1 MKTTRINWGGWLI
14 LIVCLAIIGFISA
27 MTVSLTIKEA
37 NQVAQAYV
45 PKMVAI
51 SLANKSL
58 SQAFNETLQVV
69 MESDERERLDLMAS
83 VASQSEKTTLRLD
96 EFARLV
102 RGPEESQKLDALVT
116 ARQRYFAERDRV
128 FALLSG
134 GEKTRAEDLYQSGLR
149 PAFADYEKI
158 SLALLKSNADDAI
171 GRSQAVANRALVLQ
185 IVVALISAVLFLAG
199 FGLGL
204 FAGIHS
210 GRSK

>member
-14 LIVCLAIIGFISA
+14 LIVCLAIIGLISA

-58 SQAFNETLQVV
+58 SQAFNETLQAV
-69 MESDERERLDLMAS
+69 MEPDERERLNLMAS

-102 RGPEESQKLDALVT
+102 RSPEESQKLDALVT

-134 GEKTRAEDLYQSGLR
+134 GEKAGAEDLYQSSLR

-158 SLALLKSNADDAI
+158 SLALLKSNADNAI
-171 GRSQAVANRALVLQ
+171 GRSQAVANRAVVLQ